1 MTANRR
7 QTQVDSID
15 INEEV
20 TAKFSVQ
27 KKGRSIFFVHKST
40 EKRTEIKNDDSDEE
54 VTANL
59 RATLN

>member
-1 MTANRR
+1 M
-7 QTQVDSID
+7 DSID

-27 KKGRSIFFVHKST
+27 QKGRSIFFVHKST

>member
-1 MTANRR
+1 M
-7 QTQVDSID
+7 DSSD

-27 KKGRSIFFVHKST
+27 QKGRLILFVHKRSIFFVHKST